1 MKQIIFLLFLLSC
14 TAVYAQQQDS
24 VTIHGRVTDY
34 NGQPIDS
41 ASVWWQNP
49 QFNDII
55 EAITDKDG
63 HYTARIP
70 KGKYQSAAS
79 IYLPS
84 YAHIA
89 MKSGLPE
96 TEHRL
101 EFWAWDFI
109 ADRDTTLDIR
119 YHRMEAYGLRA
130 FCIPG
135 AMPTYQIYVR
145 PMSLTRTYQW
155 MKETKPE
162 SLVHG
167 ENLSDI
173 EQQEQNKEARECQMA
188 PRPGQLKVPNIFNFH
203 APQADLP
210 DYVAWKPLTQENV
223 MNFSALGY
231 FFAKAMYEKNSIPVG
246 LINSS
251 WGGTPVEAWISE
263 EGLKE
268 FPKYINDKRQYEDDA
283 YLKSIKQTEGLSFYR
298 WNTSLYR
305 GDAGLHE
312 ATPWYAA
319 NYNDKD
325 WKTVDLFSTDWGTNG
340 LNPINGSHWFRKEV
354 EVPQDWNG
362 KEATLRLGCIVDAD
376 SVYVNGT
383 FVGTVSYQYPPRIYT
398 IPAGVLKAGKNTV
411 TIRLISNNGY
421 PHFVKEKPYK
431 IICGN
436 EEVSLQGEWK
446 YRLGASMPP
455 APGMMFFC
463 YKPVCLYNAMIA
475 PLQNYGIRGVLW
487 YQGESNVDRR
497 NEYAALL
504 TVLIADWRSTFDNP
518 ELPFYIIELADFL
531 SKDDISGRQAWA
543 EMRKEQAKVA
553 ETNRNTRL
561 IRNSDLGEWNDIH
574 PLDKKTLGQRA
585 AESALETDNK

>member
-1 MKQIIFLLFLLSC
+1 MNKVSFNKVRLSLAVLLCLCATSMVDAKVKLPALISDGMVLQREQPIKVWGTADAGESVQVKFLKNATPTGVKGGKLKVAYTVTADANGRWTLTLPAMKPGGPYILQVNDIELKDILVGDVWLCSGQSNMELPVS
-14 TAVYAQQQDS
+14 
-24 VTIHGRVTDY
+24 RVTDMFRDE
-34 NGQPIDS
+34 I
-41 ASVWWQNP
+41 
-49 QFNDII
+49 
-55 EAITDKDG
+55 
-63 HYTARIP
+63 
-70 KGKYQSAAS
+70 AA
-79 IYLPS
+79 Y
-84 YAHIA
+84 
-89 MKSGLPE
+89 E
-96 TEHRL
+96 NTN
-101 EFWAWDFI
+101 
-109 ADRDTTLDIR
+109 IR
-119 YHRMEAYGLRA
+119 
-130 FCIPG
+130 
-135 AMPTYQIYVR
+135 
-145 PMSLTRTYQW
+145 
-155 MKETKPE
+155 
-162 SLVHG
+162 
-167 ENLSDI
+167 
-173 EQQEQNKEARECQMA
+173 
-188 PRPGQLKVPNIFNFH
+188 QLKVPNIFNFH

-383 FVGTVSYQYPPRIYT
+383 FVGTISYQYPPRIYT

-518 ELPFYIIELADFL
+518 ELPFYIVELADFL

-585 AESALETDNK
+585 AESALEKIGRAHV

>member
-1 MKQIIFLLFLLSC
+1 MNKVSFNKVRLSLAVLLCLCATSMVDAKVKLPALISDGMVLQREQPIKVWGTADAGESVQVKFLKNATPTGVKGGKLKVAYTVTADANGRWTLTLPAMKPGGPYILQVNDIELKDILVGDVWLCSGQSNMELPVS
-14 TAVYAQQQDS
+14 
-24 VTIHGRVTDY
+24 RVTDMFRDE
-34 NGQPIDS
+34 I
-41 ASVWWQNP
+41 
-49 QFNDII
+49 
-55 EAITDKDG
+55 
-63 HYTARIP
+63 
-70 KGKYQSAAS
+70 AA
-79 IYLPS
+79 Y
-84 YAHIA
+84 
-89 MKSGLPE
+89 E
-96 TEHRL
+96 NTN
-101 EFWAWDFI
+101 
-109 ADRDTTLDIR
+109 IR
-119 YHRMEAYGLRA
+119 
-130 FCIPG
+130 
-135 AMPTYQIYVR
+135 
-145 PMSLTRTYQW
+145 
-155 MKETKPE
+155 
-162 SLVHG
+162 
-167 ENLSDI
+167 
-173 EQQEQNKEARECQMA
+173 
-188 PRPGQLKVPNIFNFH
+188 QLKVPNIFNFH

-431 IICGN
+431 IVCGN

-518 ELPFYIIELADFL
+518 ELPFYIVELADFL

-574 PLDKKTLGQRA
+574 PLDKKNLGQRA

>member
-1 MKQIIFLLFLLSC
+1 MNKDSFNKVRLSLAVLLCLCATSMIDAKVKLPALISDGMVLQREQPIKVWGTADAGESIQVKFLKNAAPTGVKGGKLKAAYTVTADANGKWILTLPAMKPGGPYILQVNDIELKDILVGDVWLCSGQSNMELPVS
-14 TAVYAQQQDS
+14 
-24 VTIHGRVTDY
+24 RVTDMFRDE
-34 NGQPIDS
+34 I
-41 ASVWWQNP
+41 
-49 QFNDII
+49 
-55 EAITDKDG
+55 
-63 HYTARIP
+63 
-70 KGKYQSAAS
+70 AA
-79 IYLPS
+79 Y
-84 YAHIA
+84 
-89 MKSGLPE
+89 E
-96 TEHRL
+96 NTN
-101 EFWAWDFI
+101 
-109 ADRDTTLDIR
+109 IR
-119 YHRMEAYGLRA
+119 
-130 FCIPG
+130 
-135 AMPTYQIYVR
+135 
-145 PMSLTRTYQW
+145 
-155 MKETKPE
+155 
-162 SLVHG
+162 
-167 ENLSDI
+167 
-173 EQQEQNKEARECQMA
+173 
-188 PRPGQLKVPNIFNFH
+188 QLKVPNIFNFH

-354 EVPQDWNG
+354 EVPQDWDG

-398 IPAGVLKAGKNTV
+398 IPASVLKAGKNTV

-431 IICGN
+431 IVCGN

-504 TVLIADWRSTFDNP
+504 TALIADWRNTFGNP
-518 ELPFYIIELADFL
+518 ELPFYIVELADFL
-531 SKDDISGRQAWA
+531 SRDDVSGRQAWA

-585 AESALETDNK
+585 AESALENNK

>member
-1 MKQIIFLLFLLSC
+1 MNKVSFNKVRLSLAVLLCLCATSMVDAKVKLPALISDGMVLQREQPIKVWGTADAGESVQVKFLKNATPTGVKGGKLKVAYTVTADANGRWTLTLPAMKPGGPYILQVNDIELKDILVGDVWLCSGQSNMELPVS
-14 TAVYAQQQDS
+14 
-24 VTIHGRVTDY
+24 RVTDMFRDE
-34 NGQPIDS
+34 I
-41 ASVWWQNP
+41 
-49 QFNDII
+49 
-55 EAITDKDG
+55 
-63 HYTARIP
+63 
-70 KGKYQSAAS
+70 AA
-79 IYLPS
+79 Y
-84 YAHIA
+84 
-89 MKSGLPE
+89 E
-96 TEHRL
+96 NTN
-101 EFWAWDFI
+101 
-109 ADRDTTLDIR
+109 IR
-119 YHRMEAYGLRA
+119 
-130 FCIPG
+130 
-135 AMPTYQIYVR
+135 
-145 PMSLTRTYQW
+145 
-155 MKETKPE
+155 
-162 SLVHG
+162 
-167 ENLSDI
+167 
-173 EQQEQNKEARECQMA
+173 
-188 PRPGQLKVPNIFNFH
+188 QLKVPNIFNFH

-231 FFAKAMYEKNSIPVG
+231 FFAKAMYEKNNIPVG

-431 IICGN
+431 IVCGN

-504 TVLIADWRSTFDNP
+504 TAMIADWRSTFGNP
-518 ELPFYIIELADFL
+518 ELPFYIVELADFL
-531 SKDDISGRQAWA
+531 SRDDVSGRQAWA

-585 AESALETDNK
+585 AESALENNK

>member
-1 MKQIIFLLFLLSC
+1 MNKVRFNKVRLSLAVLLCLCATSMVDAKVKLPALISDGMVLQREQPIKVWGTADAGESVQVKFLKNATPTGVKGGKLKVAYTVTADANGRWTLTLPAMKPGGPYILQVNDIELKDILVGDVWLCSGQSNMELPVS
-14 TAVYAQQQDS
+14 
-24 VTIHGRVTDY
+24 RVTDMFRDE
-34 NGQPIDS
+34 I
-41 ASVWWQNP
+41 
-49 QFNDII
+49 
-55 EAITDKDG
+55 
-63 HYTARIP
+63 
-70 KGKYQSAAS
+70 AA
-79 IYLPS
+79 Y
-84 YAHIA
+84 
-89 MKSGLPE
+89 E
-96 TEHRL
+96 NTN
-101 EFWAWDFI
+101 
-109 ADRDTTLDIR
+109 IR
-119 YHRMEAYGLRA
+119 
-130 FCIPG
+130 
-135 AMPTYQIYVR
+135 
-145 PMSLTRTYQW
+145 
-155 MKETKPE
+155 
-162 SLVHG
+162 
-167 ENLSDI
+167 
-173 EQQEQNKEARECQMA
+173 
-188 PRPGQLKVPNIFNFH
+188 QLKVPNIFNFH

-383 FVGTVSYQYPPRIYT
+383 FVGTISYQYPPRIYT

-518 ELPFYIIELADFL
+518 ELPFYIVELADFL

-574 PLDKKTLGQRA
+574 PLDKKNLGQRA

>member
-1 MKQIIFLLFLLSC
+1 MNQVSFNKVRLSLAVLLCLCATSMVNAKVKLPALISDGMVLQREQPIKVWGTADAGESVQVKFLKNATPTGVKGDKLKAAYTVTTDANGKWTLTLPAMKPGGPYILQVNDIELKDILVGDVWLCSGQSNMELPVS
-14 TAVYAQQQDS
+14 
-24 VTIHGRVTDY
+24 RVTDMFRDE
-34 NGQPIDS
+34 IS
-41 ASVWWQNP
+41 AYENT
-49 QFNDII
+49 N
-55 EAITDKDG
+55 
-63 HYTARIP
+63 
-70 KGKYQSAAS
+70 
-79 IYLPS
+79 
-84 YAHIA
+84 
-89 MKSGLPE
+89 
-96 TEHRL
+96 
-101 EFWAWDFI
+101 
-109 ADRDTTLDIR
+109 IR
-119 YHRMEAYGLRA
+119 
-130 FCIPG
+130 
-135 AMPTYQIYVR
+135 
-145 PMSLTRTYQW
+145 
-155 MKETKPE
+155 
-162 SLVHG
+162 
-167 ENLSDI
+167 
-173 EQQEQNKEARECQMA
+173 
-188 PRPGQLKVPNIFNFH
+188 QLKVPNIFNFH
-203 APQADLP
+203 APQTDLP

-283 YLKSIKQTEGLSFYR
+283 YLKSIKQTEGLNFYR

>member
-1 MKQIIFLLFLLSC
+1 MNKVRFNKVRLSLAVLLCLCATSMVDAKVKLPALISDGMVLQREQPIKVWGTADAGESVQVKFLKNATPTGVKGGKLKVAYTVTADANGRWPLTLPAMKPGGPYILQVNDIELKDILVGDVWLCSGQSNMELPVS
-14 TAVYAQQQDS
+14 
-24 VTIHGRVTDY
+24 RVTDMFRDE
-34 NGQPIDS
+34 I
-41 ASVWWQNP
+41 
-49 QFNDII
+49 
-55 EAITDKDG
+55 
-63 HYTARIP
+63 
-70 KGKYQSAAS
+70 AA
-79 IYLPS
+79 Y
-84 YAHIA
+84 
-89 MKSGLPE
+89 E
-96 TEHRL
+96 NTN
-101 EFWAWDFI
+101 
-109 ADRDTTLDIR
+109 IR
-119 YHRMEAYGLRA
+119 
-130 FCIPG
+130 
-135 AMPTYQIYVR
+135 
-145 PMSLTRTYQW
+145 
-155 MKETKPE
+155 
-162 SLVHG
+162 
-167 ENLSDI
+167 
-173 EQQEQNKEARECQMA
+173 
-188 PRPGQLKVPNIFNFH
+188 QLKVPNIFNFH

-223 MNFSALGY
+223 MNFSALAY
-231 FFAKAMYEKNSIPVG
+231 FFAKAMYEKNSIPIG

-268 FPKYINDKRQYEDDA
+268 FPKYINEKRQYEDDA
-283 YLKSIKQTEGLSFYR
+283 YLKSIKQTEGLNFYR

-312 ATPWYAA
+312 TTPWYAA

-325 WKTVDLFSTDWGTNG
+325 WQTVDLFSTDWGSNG
-340 LNPINGSHWFRKEV
+340 LNPINGSHWFRKKV
-354 EVPQDWNG
+354 EVPQEWNG

-504 TVLIADWRSTFDNP
+504 TAMIADWRSTFDKP
-518 ELPFYIIELADFL
+518 ELPFYIVELADFL
-531 SKDDISGRQAWA
+531 SKDDVGGRQAWA

-585 AESALETDNK
+585 AESALENNK

>member
-1 MKQIIFLLFLLSC
+1 MNKVRFNKVRLSLAVLLCLCATSMVDAKVKLPALISDGMVLQREQPIKVWGTADAGESVQVKFLKNAAPTGVKGGKLKAAYTVTADANGRWTLTLPAMKPGGPYILQVNDIELKDILVGDVWLCSGQSNMELPVS
-14 TAVYAQQQDS
+14 
-24 VTIHGRVTDY
+24 RVTDMFRDE
-34 NGQPIDS
+34 I
-41 ASVWWQNP
+41 
-49 QFNDII
+49 
-55 EAITDKDG
+55 
-63 HYTARIP
+63 
-70 KGKYQSAAS
+70 AA
-79 IYLPS
+79 Y
-84 YAHIA
+84 
-89 MKSGLPE
+89 KN
-96 TEHRL
+96 TN
-101 EFWAWDFI
+101 
-109 ADRDTTLDIR
+109 IR
-119 YHRMEAYGLRA
+119 
-130 FCIPG
+130 
-135 AMPTYQIYVR
+135 
-145 PMSLTRTYQW
+145 
-155 MKETKPE
+155 
-162 SLVHG
+162 
-167 ENLSDI
+167 
-173 EQQEQNKEARECQMA
+173 
-188 PRPGQLKVPNIFNFH
+188 QLKVPNIFNFH

-325 WKTVDLFSTDWGTNG
+325 WKTVDLFSTDWGNNG
-340 LNPINGSHWFRKEV
+340 LNPINGSHWFRKKV
-354 EVPQDWNG
+354 EVPQEWNG

-518 ELPFYIIELADFL
+518 ELPFYIVELADFL

-574 PLDKKTLGQRA
+574 PLDKKNLGQRA

>member
-1 MKQIIFLLFLLSC
+1 MNKVSFNKVRLSLAVLLCLCATSMVDAKVKLPALISDGMVLQREQPIKVWGTADAGESVQVKFLKNATPTGVKGGKLKVAYTVTADANGRWTLTLPAMKPGGPYILQVNDIELKDILVGDVWLCSGQSNMELPVS
-14 TAVYAQQQDS
+14 
-24 VTIHGRVTDY
+24 RVTDMFRDE
-34 NGQPIDS
+34 I
-41 ASVWWQNP
+41 
-49 QFNDII
+49 
-55 EAITDKDG
+55 
-63 HYTARIP
+63 
-70 KGKYQSAAS
+70 AA
-79 IYLPS
+79 Y
-84 YAHIA
+84 
-89 MKSGLPE
+89 E
-96 TEHRL
+96 NTN
-101 EFWAWDFI
+101 
-109 ADRDTTLDIR
+109 IR
-119 YHRMEAYGLRA
+119 
-130 FCIPG
+130 
-135 AMPTYQIYVR
+135 
-145 PMSLTRTYQW
+145 
-155 MKETKPE
+155 
-162 SLVHG
+162 
-167 ENLSDI
+167 
-173 EQQEQNKEARECQMA
+173 
-188 PRPGQLKVPNIFNFH
+188 QLKVPNIFNFH

-231 FFAKAMYEKNSIPVG
+231 FFAKAMYEKNNIPVG

-298 WNTSLYR
+298 WNTSLYQ

-354 EVPQDWNG
+354 KVPQDWNG

-431 IICGN
+431 IVCGN

-504 TVLIADWRSTFDNP
+504 TAMIADWRSTFGNP
-518 ELPFYIIELADFL
+518 ELPFYIVELADFL
-531 SKDDISGRQAWA
+531 SRDDVSGRQAWA

-585 AESALETDNK
+585 AESALENNK

>member
-1 MKQIIFLLFLLSC
+1 MSLAVLLCLCATSMVDAKVKLPALISDGMVLQREQPIKVWGTADAGESVQVKFLKNATPTGVKGGKLKVAYTVTADANGRWTLTLPAMKPGGPYILQVNDIELKDILVGDVWLCSGQSNMELPVS
-14 TAVYAQQQDS
+14 
-24 VTIHGRVTDY
+24 RVTDMFRDE
-34 NGQPIDS
+34 I
-41 ASVWWQNP
+41 
-49 QFNDII
+49 
-55 EAITDKDG
+55 
-63 HYTARIP
+63 
-70 KGKYQSAAS
+70 AA
-79 IYLPS
+79 Y
-84 YAHIA
+84 
-89 MKSGLPE
+89 E
-96 TEHRL
+96 NTN
-101 EFWAWDFI
+101 
-109 ADRDTTLDIR
+109 IR
-119 YHRMEAYGLRA
+119 
-130 FCIPG
+130 
-135 AMPTYQIYVR
+135 
-145 PMSLTRTYQW
+145 
-155 MKETKPE
+155 
-162 SLVHG
+162 
-167 ENLSDI
+167 
-173 EQQEQNKEARECQMA
+173 
-188 PRPGQLKVPNIFNFH
+188 QLKVPNIFNFH

-223 MNFSALGY
+223 MNFSALAY
-231 FFAKAMYEKNSIPVG
+231 FFAKAMYEKNSIPIG

-383 FVGTVSYQYPPRIYT
+383 FVGTISYQYPPRIYT

-518 ELPFYIIELADFL
+518 ELPFYIVELADFL

-574 PLDKKTLGQRA
+574 PLDKKNLGQRA

>member
-1 MKQIIFLLFLLSC
+1 MNKVRFNKVRLSLAVLLCLCATSMVDAKVKLPALISDGMVLQREQPIKVWGTADAGESVQVKFLKNATPTGVKGGKLKVAYTVTADANGRWTLTLPAMKPGGPYILQVNDIELKDILVGDVWLCSGQSNMELPVS
-14 TAVYAQQQDS
+14 
-24 VTIHGRVTDY
+24 RVTDMFRDE
-34 NGQPIDS
+34 I
-41 ASVWWQNP
+41 
-49 QFNDII
+49 
-55 EAITDKDG
+55 
-63 HYTARIP
+63 
-70 KGKYQSAAS
+70 AA
-79 IYLPS
+79 Y
-84 YAHIA
+84 
-89 MKSGLPE
+89 E
-96 TEHRL
+96 NTN
-101 EFWAWDFI
+101 
-109 ADRDTTLDIR
+109 IR
-119 YHRMEAYGLRA
+119 
-130 FCIPG
+130 
-135 AMPTYQIYVR
+135 
-145 PMSLTRTYQW
+145 
-155 MKETKPE
+155 
-162 SLVHG
+162 
-167 ENLSDI
+167 
-173 EQQEQNKEARECQMA
+173 
-188 PRPGQLKVPNIFNFH
+188 QLKVPNIFNFH

>member
-1 MKQIIFLLFLLSC
+1 MNKVRFNKVRLSLAVLLCLCATSMVDAKVKLPALISDGMVLQREQPIKVWGTADAGENVQVKFLKNATPTGVKGGKLKVAYTVTADANGRWTLTLPAMKPGGPYILQVNDIELKDILVGDVWLCSGQSNMELPVS
-14 TAVYAQQQDS
+14 
-24 VTIHGRVTDY
+24 RVTDMFRDE
-34 NGQPIDS
+34 I
-41 ASVWWQNP
+41 
-49 QFNDII
+49 
-55 EAITDKDG
+55 
-63 HYTARIP
+63 
-70 KGKYQSAAS
+70 AA
-79 IYLPS
+79 Y
-84 YAHIA
+84 
-89 MKSGLPE
+89 E
-96 TEHRL
+96 NTN
-101 EFWAWDFI
+101 
-109 ADRDTTLDIR
+109 IR
-119 YHRMEAYGLRA
+119 
-130 FCIPG
+130 
-135 AMPTYQIYVR
+135 
-145 PMSLTRTYQW
+145 
-155 MKETKPE
+155 
-162 SLVHG
+162 
-167 ENLSDI
+167 
-173 EQQEQNKEARECQMA
+173 
-188 PRPGQLKVPNIFNFH
+188 QLKVPNIFNFH

-223 MNFSALGY
+223 MNFSALAY
-231 FFAKAMYEKNSIPVG
+231 FFAKAMYEKNSIPIG

-268 FPKYINDKRQYEDDA
+268 FPKYINEKRQYEDDA
-283 YLKSIKQTEGLSFYR
+283 YLKSIKQTEGLNFYR

-312 ATPWYAA
+312 TTPWYAA

-325 WKTVDLFSTDWGTNG
+325 WQTVDLFSTDWGSNG
-340 LNPINGSHWFRKEV
+340 LNPINGSHWFRKKV
-354 EVPQDWNG
+354 EVPQEWNG

-446 YRLGASMPP
+446 YRLGAPMPP

-504 TVLIADWRSTFDNP
+504 TAMIADWRSTFDKP
-518 ELPFYIIELADFL
+518 ELPFYIVELADFL
-531 SKDDISGRQAWA
+531 SKDDIGGRQAWA

>member
-1 MKQIIFLLFLLSC
+1 MNKVSFNKVRLSLAVLLCLCATSMVDAKVKLPALISDGMVLQREQPIKVWGTADAGESVQVKFLKNATPTGVKGGKLKVAYTVTADANGRWTLTLPAMKPGGPYILQVNDIELKDILVGDVWLCSGQSNMELPVS
-14 TAVYAQQQDS
+14 
-24 VTIHGRVTDY
+24 RVTDMFRDE
-34 NGQPIDS
+34 I
-41 ASVWWQNP
+41 
-49 QFNDII
+49 
-55 EAITDKDG
+55 
-63 HYTARIP
+63 
-70 KGKYQSAAS
+70 AA
-79 IYLPS
+79 Y
-84 YAHIA
+84 
-89 MKSGLPE
+89 E
-96 TEHRL
+96 NTN
-101 EFWAWDFI
+101 
-109 ADRDTTLDIR
+109 IR
-119 YHRMEAYGLRA
+119 
-130 FCIPG
+130 
-135 AMPTYQIYVR
+135 
-145 PMSLTRTYQW
+145 
-155 MKETKPE
+155 
-162 SLVHG
+162 
-167 ENLSDI
+167 
-173 EQQEQNKEARECQMA
+173 
-188 PRPGQLKVPNIFNFH
+188 QLKVPNIFNFH

-383 FVGTVSYQYPPRIYT
+383 FVGTISYQYPPRIYT

-518 ELPFYIIELADFL
+518 ELPFYIVELADFL

-574 PLDKKTLGQRA
+574 PLDKKNLGQRA
-585 AESALETDNK
+585 AESALETENK

>member
-1 MKQIIFLLFLLSC
+1 MNKVRFNKVRLSLAVLLCLCATSMVDAKVKLPALISDGMVLQREQPIKVWGTADAGENVQVKFLKNATPTGVKGGKLKVAYTVTADANGRWTLTLPAMKPGGPYILQVNDIELKDILVGDVWLCSGQSNMELPVS
-14 TAVYAQQQDS
+14 
-24 VTIHGRVTDY
+24 RVTDMFRDE
-34 NGQPIDS
+34 I
-41 ASVWWQNP
+41 
-49 QFNDII
+49 
-55 EAITDKDG
+55 
-63 HYTARIP
+63 
-70 KGKYQSAAS
+70 AA
-79 IYLPS
+79 Y
-84 YAHIA
+84 
-89 MKSGLPE
+89 E
-96 TEHRL
+96 NTN
-101 EFWAWDFI
+101 
-109 ADRDTTLDIR
+109 IR
-119 YHRMEAYGLRA
+119 
-130 FCIPG
+130 
-135 AMPTYQIYVR
+135 
-145 PMSLTRTYQW
+145 
-155 MKETKPE
+155 
-162 SLVHG
+162 
-167 ENLSDI
+167 
-173 EQQEQNKEARECQMA
+173 
-188 PRPGQLKVPNIFNFH
+188 QLKVPNIFNFH

-223 MNFSALGY
+223 MNFSALAY
-231 FFAKAMYEKNSIPVG
+231 FFAKAMYEKNSIPIG

-268 FPKYINDKRQYEDDA
+268 FPKYINEKRQYEDDA
-283 YLKSIKQTEGLSFYR
+283 YLKSIKQTEGLNFYR

-312 ATPWYAA
+312 TTPWYAA

-325 WKTVDLFSTDWGTNG
+325 WQTVDLFSTDWGSNG
-340 LNPINGSHWFRKEV
+340 LNPINGSHWFRKKV
-354 EVPQDWNG
+354 EVPQEWNG

-431 IICGN
+431 IVCGN

-504 TVLIADWRSTFDNP
+504 TAMIADWRSTFDKP
-518 ELPFYIIELADFL
+518 ELPFYIVELADFL
-531 SKDDISGRQAWA
+531 SKDDIGGRQAWA

>member
-1 MKQIIFLLFLLSC
+1 MNKVSFNKVRLSLAVLLCLCATSMVDAKVKLPALISDGMVLQREQPIKVWGTADAGESVQVKFLKNATPTGVKGGKLKVAYAVTADANGRWTLTLPAMKPGGPYILQVNDIELKDILVGDVWLCSGQSNMELPVS
-14 TAVYAQQQDS
+14 
-24 VTIHGRVTDY
+24 RVTDMFRDE
-34 NGQPIDS
+34 I
-41 ASVWWQNP
+41 
-49 QFNDII
+49 
-55 EAITDKDG
+55 
-63 HYTARIP
+63 
-70 KGKYQSAAS
+70 AA
-79 IYLPS
+79 Y
-84 YAHIA
+84 
-89 MKSGLPE
+89 E
-96 TEHRL
+96 NTN
-101 EFWAWDFI
+101 
-109 ADRDTTLDIR
+109 IR
-119 YHRMEAYGLRA
+119 
-130 FCIPG
+130 
-135 AMPTYQIYVR
+135 
-145 PMSLTRTYQW
+145 
-155 MKETKPE
+155 
-162 SLVHG
+162 
-167 ENLSDI
+167 
-173 EQQEQNKEARECQMA
+173 
-188 PRPGQLKVPNIFNFH
+188 QLKVPNIFNFH

-383 FVGTVSYQYPPRIYT
+383 FVGTISYQYPPRIYT

-518 ELPFYIIELADFL
+518 ELPFYIVELADFL

-574 PLDKKTLGQRA
+574 PLDKKNLGQRA

>member
-1 MKQIIFLLFLLSC
+1 MNKVRFNKVRLSLAVLLCLCATSMVDAKVKLPALISDGMVLQREQPIKVWGTADAGENVQVKFLKNATPTGVKGGKLKVAYTVTADANGRWTLTLPAMKPGGPYILQVNDIELKDILVGDVWLCSGQSNMELPVS
-14 TAVYAQQQDS
+14 
-24 VTIHGRVTDY
+24 RVTDMFRDE
-34 NGQPIDS
+34 I
-41 ASVWWQNP
+41 
-49 QFNDII
+49 
-55 EAITDKDG
+55 
-63 HYTARIP
+63 
-70 KGKYQSAAS
+70 AA
-79 IYLPS
+79 Y
-84 YAHIA
+84 
-89 MKSGLPE
+89 E
-96 TEHRL
+96 NTN
-101 EFWAWDFI
+101 
-109 ADRDTTLDIR
+109 IR
-119 YHRMEAYGLRA
+119 
-130 FCIPG
+130 
-135 AMPTYQIYVR
+135 
-145 PMSLTRTYQW
+145 
-155 MKETKPE
+155 
-162 SLVHG
+162 
-167 ENLSDI
+167 
-173 EQQEQNKEARECQMA
+173 
-188 PRPGQLKVPNIFNFH
+188 QLKVPNIFNFH

-223 MNFSALGY
+223 MNFSALAY
-231 FFAKAMYEKNSIPVG
+231 FFAKAMYEKNSIPIG

-268 FPKYINDKRQYEDDA
+268 FPKYINEKRQYEDDA
-283 YLKSIKQTEGLSFYR
+283 YLKSIKQTEGLNFYR

-312 ATPWYAA
+312 TTPWYAA

-325 WKTVDLFSTDWGTNG
+325 WQTVDLFSTDWGSNG
-340 LNPINGSHWFRKEV
+340 LNPINGSHWFRKKV
-354 EVPQDWNG
+354 EVPQEWNG

-504 TVLIADWRSTFDNP
+504 TAMIADWRSTFNNP
-518 ELPFYIIELADFL
+518 ELPFYIVELADFL
-531 SKDDISGRQAWA
+531 SRDDVSGRQAWA

-585 AESALETDNK
+585 AESALENNK

>member
-1 MKQIIFLLFLLSC
+1 MNKVRFNKVRLSLAVLLCLCATSMVDAKVKLPALISDGMVLQREQPIKVWGTADAGESVQVKFLKNATPTGVKGGKLKVAYTVTADANGRWTLTLPAMKPGGPYILQVNDIELKDILVGDVWLCSGQSNMELPVS
-14 TAVYAQQQDS
+14 
-24 VTIHGRVTDY
+24 RVTDMFRDE
-34 NGQPIDS
+34 I
-41 ASVWWQNP
+41 
-49 QFNDII
+49 
-55 EAITDKDG
+55 
-63 HYTARIP
+63 
-70 KGKYQSAAS
+70 AA
-79 IYLPS
+79 Y
-84 YAHIA
+84 
-89 MKSGLPE
+89 E
-96 TEHRL
+96 NTN
-101 EFWAWDFI
+101 
-109 ADRDTTLDIR
+109 IR
-119 YHRMEAYGLRA
+119 
-130 FCIPG
+130 
-135 AMPTYQIYVR
+135 
-145 PMSLTRTYQW
+145 
-155 MKETKPE
+155 
-162 SLVHG
+162 
-167 ENLSDI
+167 
-173 EQQEQNKEARECQMA
+173 
-188 PRPGQLKVPNIFNFH
+188 QLKVPNIFNFH

-383 FVGTVSYQYPPRIYT
+383 FVGTISYQYPPRIYT

-431 IICGN
+431 IVCGN

-504 TVLIADWRSTFDNP
+504 TAMIADWRSTFGNP
-518 ELPFYIIELADFL
+518 ELPFYIVELADFL
-531 SKDDISGRQAWA
+531 SRDDVSGRQAWA

-561 IRNSDLGEWNDIH
+561 IHNSDLGEWNDIH

>member
-1 MKQIIFLLFLLSC
+1 MNKVSFNKVRLSLAVLLCLCATSMVDAKVKLPALISDGMVLQREQPIKVWGTADAGESVQVKFLKNATPTGVKGGKLKVAYTVTADANGRWTLTLPAMKPGGPYILQVNDIELKDILVGDVWLCSGQSNMELPVS
-14 TAVYAQQQDS
+14 
-24 VTIHGRVTDY
+24 RVTDMFRDE
-34 NGQPIDS
+34 I
-41 ASVWWQNP
+41 
-49 QFNDII
+49 
-55 EAITDKDG
+55 
-63 HYTARIP
+63 
-70 KGKYQSAAS
+70 AA
-79 IYLPS
+79 Y
-84 YAHIA
+84 
-89 MKSGLPE
+89 E
-96 TEHRL
+96 NTN
-101 EFWAWDFI
+101 
-109 ADRDTTLDIR
+109 IR
-119 YHRMEAYGLRA
+119 
-130 FCIPG
+130 
-135 AMPTYQIYVR
+135 
-145 PMSLTRTYQW
+145 
-155 MKETKPE
+155 
-162 SLVHG
+162 
-167 ENLSDI
+167 
-173 EQQEQNKEARECQMA
+173 
-188 PRPGQLKVPNIFNFH
+188 QLKVPNIFNFH

-340 LNPINGSHWFRKEV
+340 LNPINGSHWFRKGV

-383 FVGTVSYQYPPRIYT
+383 FVGTISYQYPPRIYT

-518 ELPFYIIELADFL
+518 ELPFYIVELADFL

-574 PLDKKTLGQRA
+574 PLDKKNLGQRA